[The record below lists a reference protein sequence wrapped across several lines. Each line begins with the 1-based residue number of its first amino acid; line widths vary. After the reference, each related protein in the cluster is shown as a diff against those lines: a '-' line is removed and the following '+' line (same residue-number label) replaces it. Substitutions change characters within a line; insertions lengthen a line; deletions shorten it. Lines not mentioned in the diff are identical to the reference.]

1 MNFISYIWIREEQF
15 EIVSQLVSV
24 DHIFEFICEC
34 KQLSHVHEWMKKDHG
49 QGRVREEKWR
59 NSGSGI
65 QCQVG
70 RIRRI
75 LNRRNPIR
83 PGNGMSSF
91 PSVLSLPKIRGI
103 SAIKIRVF
111 DYQRFSRSPFLHWFS
126 LSPSWLRLFP
136 VFLYSTG
143 IHRR

>member
-1 MNFISYIWIREEQF
+1 
-15 EIVSQLVSV
+15 
-24 DHIFEFICEC
+24 
-34 KQLSHVHEWMKKDHG
+34 MKKDRG
-49 QGRVREEKWR
+49 RGRVREEKWR

-83 PGNGMSSF
+83 LGNGMSSF

-111 DYQRFSRSPFLHWFS
+111 DYQRFSRPLFLHWVLSFPFVAPSLPSFS
-126 LSPSWLRLFP
+126 VFHRYSPQISLREFNESF
-136 VFLYSTG
+136 VTDTYK
-143 IHRR
+143 I

>member
-1 MNFISYIWIREEQF
+1 M
-15 EIVSQLVSV
+15 
-24 DHIFEFICEC
+24 
-34 KQLSHVHEWMKKDHG
+34 HERMKKDRG
-49 QGRVREEKWR
+49 RGRVREEKWR

-111 DYQRFSRSPFLHWFS
+111 DYQRFSRPPFLHRVLSFPFVTPS
-126 LSPSWLRLFP
+126 LSSFSVFHRYSPQISLREFNESF
-136 VFLYSTG
+136 VTDIYK
-143 IHRR
+143 IWNRN